1 MQNLVPPLN
10 SAKSSPPFKQCK
22 IPPLNFIETR
32 LLGRFA
38 PIFFFYREHFLFLYI
53 VKQKTKKV
61 RGFYKKKFRGF
72 SKFNENSILMQ
83 VNFEILIVHKPSLEA
98 FEVPQKIIIL

>member
-10 SAKSSPPFKQCK
+10 SAKSS
-22 IPPLNFIETR
+22 PPLNFIETR

-38 PIFFFYREHFLFLYI
+38 PIFFFYCEHFLFLYI

-61 RGFYKKKFRGF
+61 RRFYKKKKFRGF
-72 SKFNENSILMQ
+72 SKFNENSILME
-83 VNFEILIVHKPSLEA
+83 VNFEILIVHKPSLGS
-98 FEVPQKIIIL
+98 FEVPDKIIIL